1 MQQRGEI
8 ESKKRSKGKKIFA
21 ILGDGLDNLED
32 CKVRN
37 VYLQIYRSRSRSGR
51 GNKSK
56 DSSLERQ
63 WRDTKPAER

>member
-8 ESKKRSKGKKIFA
+8 ESKKMSKGKKIFA

>member
-8 ESKKRSKGKKIFA
+8 ESKTRSKGKKIFA
-21 ILGDGLDNLED
+21 ILGDGLDNLGD

-37 VYLQIYRSRSRSGR
+37 VYLQLYRSRSGR